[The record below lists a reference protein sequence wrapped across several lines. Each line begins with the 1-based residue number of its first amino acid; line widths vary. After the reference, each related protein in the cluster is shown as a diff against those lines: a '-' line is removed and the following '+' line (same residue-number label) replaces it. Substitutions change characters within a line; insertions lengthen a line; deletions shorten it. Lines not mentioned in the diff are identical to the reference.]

1 MSGSHLALGAA
12 AILALAAANANRRDP
27 SAPAKGSTNP
37 SDTKPD
43 KSGAVEV
50 KNPYRFEDYRKDVPK
65 IGEELD
71 KLKRKI
77 LDAEAIGRYK
87 WRDIRGKFEF
97 LYRSHMGSA
106 PVWAIVLVG
115 EDEVCEI
122 ERDMHDANMEHIEHQ
137 INIEDG
143 YLSQHWVAMDGEV
156 RQDGSTVII
165 KHELEG
171 VLDEARR
178 IFEDAKI
185 VRSVTGR
192 RLFANEDEVD
202 VKTLFDNM
210 NHILKCLQQRERLE
224 EYIEELGDD
233 ARKAI
238 ESDEWWH
245 ERFTDL
251 GEFTEEEIERAK
263 KKAQKLGRVPAYS
276 RRGYGWELDLDGE
289 E

>member
-1 MSGSHLALGAA
+1 VSGSHLALGAT
-12 AILALAAANANRRDP
+12 AILALAAANANRRGP

-37 SDTKPD
+37 GDTKPD

-65 IGEELD
+65 IEEELD

-77 LDAEAIGRYK
+77 LDAESAGRYK
-87 WRDIRGKFEF
+87 WGEIRDRFEF
-97 LYRSHMGSA
+97 PYRSQMGSA
-106 PVWAIVLVG
+106 PRWAIVLIG
-115 EDEVCEI
+115 ENEVYEI

-137 INIEDG
+137 INIGDG

-156 RQDGSTVII
+156 RLDDNTVII

-171 VLDEARR
+171 FLDETRR

-210 NHILKCLQQRERLE
+210 NHILMCLQQRERLE

-245 ERFTDL
+245 ERFTDF

-263 KKAQKLGRVPAYS
+263 KKAQRLGRAPAYS
-276 RRGYGWELDLDGE
+276 RRGYGWEVDLEGE